1 MNSSF
6 PPGYRPPPVTPV
18 PPPRPG
24 APPPDVHY
32 VHGDVVEYGRR
43 TAAQRKAQDLDAT
56 IRHLAFSLALG
67 LATAAAAGYAGFKIT
82 RQIGWWVIIPPI
94 FVALLVAPG
103 LIALALLLVSAG
115 GIRLIRL
122 VAPAAADRTDAFLSA
137 IGRTVVPWSLGIG
150 TAAGYLA
157 AVVTSIVG

>member
-6 PPGYRPPPVTPV
+6 PPGYRPPRVTPV

-32 VHGDVVEYGRR
+32 VHGDVVEYERR
-43 TAAQRKAQDLDAT
+43 TAAQKKAQDLDTT

-82 RQIGWWVIIPPI
+82 RQIGWWVIIPPC
-94 FVALLVAPG
+94 FVALLVPAG
-103 LIALALLLVSAG
+103 LIALALLLVWVAG
-115 GIRLIRL
+115 VRLIGL
-122 VAPAAADRTDAFLSA
+122 VAPAAASRTGAFLFA
-137 IGRTVVPWSLGIG
+137 VGRTVVPWSLGVG

-157 AVVTSIVG
+157 AVVTSIAG